1 MDKKKDKDD
10 YSDDMQ
16 KALLYSGTII
26 LVMWLLSFVIK

>member
-1 MDKKKDKDD
+1 MDKKKHKDN
-10 YSDDMQ
+10 YVDDMQ